1 MEGNRFKADAPEG
14 SVERTNSR
22 TVARRGESRAVSGLR
37 DRRWPTVERRQAFV
51 VGGNRRPPHAERTP
65 QTLHAKDRFTRQQ
78 TTRNVPRTHPQ
89 HRDIAAYRC
98 RALTDSHT
106 PGLPASQHG
115 TGYGEEPRYLR
126 VTQLWD

>member
-65 QTLHAKDRFTRQQ
+65 QTLHAKDRLPDSKPPETY
-78 TTRNVPRTHPQ
+78 PGRT
-89 HRDIAAYRC
+89 
-98 RALTDSHT
+98 LNT
-106 PGLPASQHG
+106 G
-115 TGYGEEPRYLR
+115 TSPPTAVGR
-126 VTQLWD
+126 